1 MLARIRRRILYSRGF
16 RNLVRWGRRVVLPG
30 FAGFSLY
37 EIARLFFR
45 ALIEGDLVT
54 RASAIS
60 FKLFVAVFPALIVLL
75 TVIPVLPIP
84 NVQDSLLHAFHD
96 VVPPDVYN
104 FINDTLQDLIVRPHG
119 ALLSFSFIGAVYL
132 ASNSVDA
139 ILSGFKGSSNTVS
152 WHSPLKQRLLSVV
165 LLFVLSTLLLVAIP
179 VQTVSGWLIHLLDSR
194 HVLTSGLQVIA
205 LHLARW
211 AISIGFLMLS
221 VALLYHAG
229 DPGHRRFRLVS
240 PGSLVTTFLVIL
252 MSQALAYFF
261 RRFGDYNALYGSIG
275 AILAVQLWLYMNMI
289 VVLIGYELN
298 VSISRAHHDRS
309 ARLRLVDVGGR
320 ALRPGPARR

>member
-1 MLARIRRRILYSRGF
+1 
-16 RNLVRWGRRVVLPG
+16 
-30 FAGFSLY
+30 
-37 EIARLFFR
+37 
-45 ALIEGDLVT
+45 VT

-84 NVQDSLLHAFHD
+84 DAQTSLLHAFHD
-96 VVPPDVYN
+96 LLPPDVYQ
-104 FINDTLQDLIVRPHG
+104 FIEATLNDLIVRPHA
-119 ALLSFSFIGAVYL
+119 ALLSFSFIGAVYF

-139 ILSGFKGSSNTVS
+139 ILSGFKGSSNIVS
-152 WHSPLKQRLLSVV
+152 WHSPVKQRLLSVL

-179 VQTVSGWLIHLLDSR
+179 VLTASGWLINLLDER
-194 HVLTSGLQVIA
+194 HILTSELQVVV

-211 AISIGFLMLS
+211 AISIGFLLLS
-221 VALLYHAG
+221 IALLYHAG

-240 PGSLVTTFLVIL
+240 PGSLVTSFLVIL
-252 MSQALAYFF
+252 LSQALAFFF
-261 RRFGDYNALYGSIG
+261 RHFTDYNALYGSIG

-289 VVLIGYELN
+289 VVLIGHELN

-309 ARLRLVDVGGR
+309 QRLRLVDVGGR
-320 ALRPGPARR
+320 APRPSAARP